1 MAVRRVY
8 EIVFRQI
15 VPNEAGFVAPE
26 ISNSKK
32 SKDDETVE
40 ENQKLDQTV
49 VSSYRLEDQEY
60 REAMPLPRSKFKRLM
75 TSVERET
82 DKINVI

>member
-40 ENQKLDQTV
+40 ENQ
-49 VSSYRLEDQEY
+49 
-60 REAMPLPRSKFKRLM
+60 
-75 TSVERET
+75 
-82 DKINVI
+82 